1 MTVTEVVERF
11 DQLQPDRPDEFEELA
26 EAVFRFQ
33 AAENDVYRRFVG
45 GDVSWDGWRSA
56 PPLPIDA
63 FKLAAVTARP
73 ESSAAVFE
81 SSGTG
86 SMGTSRHHVHDLA
99 VYDRSALRHFES
111 VFGGRRRTILAHLPS
126 YVDRGHRSS
135 LVYMARKLI
144 ETFGDEGSGF
154 FLENVSLLEDAVE
167 RGRDVVL
174 LGAAFGLLDL
184 VEAGS
189 YKIPAESVVIETGG
203 MKTHRREVSREEL
216 HSRLAAGFGLPRS
229 RIFSEYGM
237 CELLSQCYSRGGDGI
252 FYAPPWMRVVVTDPE
267 DPMTEVPDGER
278 GILRVFD
285 LANVYSVSAILTKD
299 VGIRRGEGFEVAGR
313 SSGAEL
319 RGCNFLLER
328 DA

>member
-1 MTVTEVVERF
+1 MPVTDIVERF

-26 EAVFRFQ
+26 EAAFRFQ
-33 AAENDVYRRFVG
+33 VAENDVYRRFVG

-73 ESSAAVFE
+73 ESSDAVFE

-126 YVDRGHRSS
+126 YVDRGDRSS
-135 LVYMARKLI
+135 LVYMAQKLI

-154 FLENVSLLEDAVE
+154 FLEDVSLLDDAIT
-167 RGRDVVL
+167 RGREVVL

-184 VEAGS
+184 VEAAS
-189 YKIPAESVVIETGG
+189 YELPSESIVIETGG
-203 MKTHRREVSREEL
+203 MKTHRREVSRSEL
-216 HSRLAAGFGLPRS
+216 HARLAEGLGLPRGQ
-229 RIFSEYGM
+229 IYSEYGM

-267 DPMTEVPDGER
+267 DPMTEVADGER
-278 GILRVFD
+278 GVLRVFD
-285 LANVYSVSAILTKD
+285 LANLYSVSAILTKD
-299 VGIRRGEGFEVAGR
+299 VGIRRGGGFEVVGR
-313 SSGAEL
+313 STGAEL